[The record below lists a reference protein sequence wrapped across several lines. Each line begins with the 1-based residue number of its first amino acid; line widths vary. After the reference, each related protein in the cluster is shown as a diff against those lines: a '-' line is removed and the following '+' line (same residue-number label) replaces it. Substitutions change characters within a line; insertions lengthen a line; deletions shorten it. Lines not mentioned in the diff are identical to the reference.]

1 MDATSKKASIVAIAV
16 QLILTGMSVVSK
28 AAFNQGMSTF
38 VFVFYRQAAGS
49 VLLLPLAMLLH
60 RNTLSLSMYNLSLKF
75 TTATVA
81 SAANN
86 SMPVLTFCLALILR
100 MEVVKLRSD
109 SGIAKVVGAGL
120 CLAGVLTIAFYTGP
134 ALSPVSHHRAFPNH
148 TAPGSRGG
156 HPNHLAKAIWIEG
169 TFLMILANLSW
180 AVSIV
185 WQAAL
190 LKDCPNKM
198 LVATGLGVFSA
209 VQSFVVAAAAE
220 RDFSRWRLRPDV
232 GLLAVG
238 YSGIVVTGVSYY
250 LQACIVGGILMV
262 GGLYSVLWGKSKESK
277 TVPSNELNVFGCE
290 QDEQGHNKTDSS
302 YELKEATSAS
312 AGEQLV

>member
-60 RNTLSLSMYNLSLKF
+60 RKNARSVPFSWLLKLFFCALVGNTLSLSMYNLSLKF

-250 LQACIVGGILMV
+250 LQAWCVEMKGPVFFAFWTRYALS
-262 GGLYSVLWGKSKESK
+262 LLFSAH
-277 TVPSNELNVFGCE
+277 PSFLVRLF
-290 QDEQGHNKTDSS
+290 
-302 YELKEATSAS
+302 TSAALWEES
-312 AGEQLV
+312 